1 MRQIFV
7 DSRDKVPGGTSTNFS
22 IVLPQTLS
30 LESGHQG
37 RIDDFRLPMMIPT
50 IYAQHNGISFV
61 TGGSSFD
68 VYIPAGQYNSL
79 PELATAIKNELEKT
93 TGSWTVTFDVR
104 NTSMA
109 ISCSND
115 FQWTGGSYMKRLLE
129 RPYNVSADRKG
140 YNFLYVPL
148 QGLDVAYLSC
158 ANFTN
163 ADTVGPKN
171 SSDCLCA
178 IPITVPYGAVQAYS
192 MSSSVFFDIPAL
204 TTQQLSFQ
212 LRDRDYNIL
221 NIVPN
226 ISFTLTVD

>member
-7 DSRDKVPGGTSTNFS
+7 DSRDKVPGGTSANFS

-68 VYIPAGQYNSL
+68 IYIPAGQYNSL
-79 PELATAIKNELEKT
+79 PELATAIKNELDKT

-148 QGLDVAYLSC
+148 QGLDVCYLSC
-158 ANFTN
+158 AKRGYRGAEELFGLLVRHSHHRSLRSCAGLFDVQQRLFRHPRSN
-163 ADTVGPKN
+163 N
-171 SSDCLCA
+171 SA
-178 IPITVPYGAVQAYS
+178 IVLPIKGS
-192 MSSSVFFDIPAL
+192 RL
-204 TTQQLSFQ
+204 
-212 LRDRDYNIL
+212 
-221 NIVPN
+221 
-226 ISFTLTVD
+226 